1 MSMGHIKQVI
11 NDAGDGFDADKN
23 RWTFNAN
30 LLVTVGGVAF
40 ATWLVV
46 SFALH
51 WLMRWPFWLFGVPLA
66 PTCAWAGWQFILRRA
81 ESGIENRAPK
91 HLRGSKLIE
100 PAELQKQLDDVE
112 EANLATWSDHTAQ
125 AKGITV
131 AEARRIVEASRQRRV
146 SLEFGGVTLP
156 PDIETQGILFVGG
169 TGSGKSVALK
179 RSIAAKIAAG
189 HKMMILD
196 PKPELI
202 REFWQPD
209 SVLLNPF
216 DKNGAKWD
224 FWSEIKEL
232 PDIRAVAEGVFPPT
246 PDDDFAENGAR
257 AIFAGLLELAT
268 SNEGLFR
275 LLSMDT
281 ADLEQQLATTLS
293 AGSVNSANS
302 RGTGT
307 FLQRLNQALNVY
319 RYPDFRHPAGTPK
332 FSITDWILNED
343 DKRLVFLS
351 FNEGQLGELRPLLTL
366 WIDIAI
372 RRLLTMP
379 EARDAERSKQRR
391 VGFVLEELPSL
402 KAPIPMLEPLVT
414 RGRSFGAMW
423 DLVLQDPSQ
432 LEEIF
437 GEGTTRSLLS
447 NTTTWLIFRTNDH
460 ETATMMAEKIGE
472 REELRKQ
479 AAITM
484 GVEESKDGKSI
495 GDSQDVTQTV
505 LASEIMMLPDNWSLL
520 SIGGPYYKSKIFN
533 LPLGLPKV
541 SPGLDPRDD
550 LVIVR
555 RMTPSATEGA
565 VAYDVKTVPPSA
577 ERAGFTGPD
586 ADGVIEV
593 VDNDHLSQALDDHYA
608 EEDATLND
616 LLKELKG

>member
-1 MSMGHIKQVI
+1 MSTFKDLI
-11 NDAGDGFDADKN
+11 NDASEGFDANNNK
-23 RWTFNAN
+23 RTFAVH
-30 LLVTVGGVAF
+30 LVGTTVGVALVAGF
-40 ATWLVV
+40 VV

-51 WLMRWPFWLFGVPLA
+51 WLLHLPFWLFGVPMA
-66 PTCAWAGWQFILRRA
+66 GVSAWAAWQFLLREA
-81 ESGIENRAPK
+81 AAGKANRTPE
-91 HLRGSKLIE
+91 HLRGSKVIE
-100 PAELQKQLDDVE
+100 PAELQQQLDDVE
-112 EANLATWSDHTAQ
+112 EANLTIWSDHLAKV
-125 AKGITV
+125 KGITV
-131 AEARRIVEASRQRRV
+131 ADARRSVEASRERRV
-146 SLEFGGVTLP
+146 TLEFGGVTLP

-179 RSIAAKIAAG
+179 RSIVAKIAAG

-216 DKNGAKWD
+216 DRNGAKWD
-224 FWSEIKEL
+224 FWSEIKDL

-246 PDDDFAENGAR
+246 EKPDAFTDGAR
-257 AIFAGLLELAT
+257 AIFRGLLELA
-268 SNEGLFR
+268 SNNAELFR
-275 LLSMDT
+275 LLSLDPGDLQELFANTM
-281 ADLEQQLATTLS
+281 ADGAI
-293 AGSVNSANS
+293 NSANS
-302 RGTGT
+302 RGTGA
-307 FLQRLNQALNVY
+307 FLQKMQQALGVL
-319 RYPDFRHPAGTPK
+319 RYPELNRPAGAPK
-332 FSITDWILNED
+332 FSITDWMLNDD

-351 FNEGQLGELRPLLTL
+351 FNEGQLPELRPLLTL

-379 EARDAERSKQRR
+379 EAREEPDRLKQRR

-432 LEEIF
+432 MEEIF
-437 GEGTTRSLLS
+437 GQGTTRSLLS

-460 ETATMMAEKIGE
+460 QTATMMAEKIGE
-472 REELRKQ
+472 REELRKK

-484 GVEESKDGKSI
+484 GVEDGKDGKSI
-495 GDSQDVTQTV
+495 GDSQEVTQTV

-541 SPGLDPRDD
+541 SAGLDPRDD
-550 LVIVR
+550 MVIIR
-555 RMTPSATEGA
+555 RMTPSAADGA
-565 VAYDVKTVPPSA
+565 VAYDVKAVPAPTAPPRFS
-577 ERAGFTGPD
+577 EPD

-593 VDNDHLSQALDDHYA
+593 VDDADLANAIDNHYA
-608 EEDATLND
+608 EEDATLDD
-616 LLKELKG
+616 LMKQL